1 VCAAYL
7 PCWLCWQAPWPALQ
21 VALGGPVFVCA
32 CVYCVCVFVCVCTCV
47 CLGVKGEWGQMVAQ
61 RIHARIIVRTLG
73 NL

>member
-1 VCAAYL
+1 
-7 PCWLCWQAPWPALQ
+7 
-21 VALGGPVFVCA
+21 
-32 CVYCVCVFVCVCTCV
+32 VCVFVCVCTCV